1 MSAMEIYLGV
11 KIMPMSEIGLRCWNL
26 GIKTEKKRR
35 DYFLEKKIKKSE
47 KKC

>member
-1 MSAMEIYLGV
+1 ML
-11 KIMPMSEIGLRCWNL
+11 MPEIGLRYWNL
-26 GIKTEKKRR
+26 GIKTKKKRR